1 MTNVVLVG
9 TLDTKGVEYGWLRE
23 RLLRA
28 GVEVVL
34 VDTGIMGEPRV
45 PADVPR
51 EAVARAAGA
60 ELSELRTAADRGAAG
75 TTLGPGPGP
84 TVVGRHAE
92 GRLEAG

>member
-34 VDTGIMGEPRV
+34 VDTGIMGEPRCPPTSHV
-45 PADVPR
+45 TRWPGQR
-51 EAVARAAGA
+51 ERNCRNCAR
-60 ELSELRTAADRGAAG
+60 
-75 TTLGPGPGP
+75 PP
-84 TVVGRHAE
+84 TGVRP
-92 GRLEAG
+92 

>member
-51 EAVARAAGA
+51 DEVAVPRARNCPSCA
-60 ELSELRTAADRGAAG
+60 R
-75 TTLGPGPGP
+75 PP
-84 TVVGRHAE
+84 TGVRP
-92 GRLEAG
+92 